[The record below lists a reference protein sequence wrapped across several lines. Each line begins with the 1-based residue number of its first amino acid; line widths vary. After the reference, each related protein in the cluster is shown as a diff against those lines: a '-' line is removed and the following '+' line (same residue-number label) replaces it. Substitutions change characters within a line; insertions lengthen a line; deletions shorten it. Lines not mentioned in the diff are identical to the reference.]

1 MGSFPP
7 VRTGMEGI
15 SISEINGAEVSN
27 EIELTWFQGV
37 KYDAQ
42 IVKGSHEVKGKRTA
56 ISFSKRQH

>member
-1 MGSFPP
+1 
-7 VRTGMEGI
+7 MEGI

-27 EIELTWFQGV
+27 DSEITWFQGV

-42 IVKGSHEVKGKRTA
+42 IFKGGHEVKGKRTA